1 MSRPAVRHG
10 AAGTAGSAP
19 ALPPG
24 AWGLRGAGRG
34 GLRLALTIGLV
45 GAGRCGAAFLVLRPV
60 RGAGGSTAAAAERA
74 GRASA
79 ALGGG
84 GEAEGR
90 RRGLRGSRRRTG
102 EVAWPTGR
110 IKAKLSLRKKKPTN
124 LKKKVGSLLICYI
137 VLGRERQAE
146 IVRLQSAGCL
156 PQHLCIELW
165 KHKMV

>member
-1 MSRPAVRHG
+1 
-10 AAGTAGSAP
+10 
-19 ALPPG
+19 
-24 AWGLRGAGRG
+24 
-34 GLRLALTIGLV
+34 LRLALTIGLV

-74 GRASA
+74 GGASA

-110 IKAKLSLRKKKPTN
+110 IKAKLSLRKKKTTN
-124 LKKKVGSLLICYI
+124 LKKKSWLLTDLLHRVGEREAGRDSEAAVSRLPSTTSVYRI
-137 VLGRERQAE
+137 VET
-146 IVRLQSAGCL
+146 
-156 PQHLCIELW
+156 
-165 KHKMV
+165 